1 MISFQLNGE
10 SKQIESGKT
19 LTDLVALLGLTG
31 KRIAIEVNEEIIPRG
46 EHASTQIQPGDK
58 IEIVNAI
65 GGG

>member
-1 MISFQLNGE
+1 MSFQLNGE